1 MEANPRRLNT
11 ALGKNTTGS
20 RVLRLEPDEISS
32 SCFVAPDA
40 RLQPYVSS
48 YYFTA
53 IESRDGAPVADML
66 NPEWAVFRFCWKG
79 QFTGGF
85 QGEPIQVV
93 PPIHFS
99 GPTTRAISFEAQRA
113 WMGGVGFLPLGWH
126 RFMTGSAHDWANRFC
141 LVEDIDCHLDYPA
154 IWEAL
159 QELTDDPVAMAQ
171 LLDHHLIAVLDREP
185 EHTEMEARIT
195 AVHAALVDP
204 ETENVASIADR
215 LEITSQTLLRI
226 SQRVFGF
233 APKVLLRRQRFV
245 RTLETIMRNPG
256 QNWVDALDTQYYD
269 LSHFHRDFHAFFGLT
284 PQQYRQMPHPVIAA
298 AVMARIRALG
308 APLLALHTPGDDA
321 QSAAAE

>member
-1 MEANPRRLNT
+1 M
-11 ALGKNTTGS
+11 
-20 RVLRLEPDEISS
+20 LELKPDEISS
-32 SCFVAPDA
+32 SCFVAPAA
-40 RLQPYVSS
+40 RLQPYISS

-99 GPTTRAISFEAQRA
+99 GPTTRAISFEAHSA

-126 RFMTGSAHDWANRFC
+126 RFMTGSAHQWANRFC
-141 LVEDIDCHLDYPA
+141 LVEDINSHLDYPS
-154 IWEAL
+154 IWAEL
-159 QELTDDPVAMAQ
+159 QSLTDNPEAMGQ

-185 EHTEMEARIT
+185 ENPEIEARII
-195 AVHAALVDP
+195 AVHAALVAP
-204 ETENVASIADR
+204 ETENVTAIAEQLD
-215 LEITSQTLLRI
+215 INAQTLLRL

-233 APKVLLRRQRFV
+233 SPKVLLRRQRFV
-245 RTLETIMRNPG
+245 RTLEAVMRNPD
-256 QNWVDALDTQYYD
+256 QNWLDALDTQYYD

-284 PQQYRQMPHPVIAA
+284 PQQYRQMPHPVTSA
-298 AVMARIRALG
+298 AVAARMRALG
-308 APLLALHTPGDDA
+308 APLLALHTPAEDA
-321 QSAAAE
+321 EAQLAK